1 MLSMV
6 KQIIIAYADF
16 QEDPHVLEQPHLN
29 IAEFFCDTIQGEGH
43 NLGYPASFLRM
54 RDCTLN
60 CTWCD
65 TREVWRTGHSYTFDQ
80 LFKLIDEA
88 GLVHKWQ
95 HGQHLV
101 LTGGSPLKQQENLL
115 LFILALEERYG
126 GVPYLEIENECTLL
140 PIPKLVKYIQ
150 CWNNS
155 PKLASSK
162 NKFEYRYK
170 SEVLQYLSKL
180 PNSWF
185 KFVVSKE
192 EDWEEIDA
200 GFLIPELID
209 RSQIILMPQGA
220 TRAELEFNRP
230 FVIEMA
236 IENGVRFSDR
246 LHITIWDKKT
256 GV

>member
-6 KQIIIAYADF
+6 KQIITAYADF
-16 QEDPHVLEQPHLN
+16 EEDPHVLEQPHLN

-54 RDCTLN
+54 KSCTLG
-60 CTWCD
+60 CIWCD
-65 TREVWRTGHSYTFDQ
+65 TKEVWRTGHAYTFPQ

-95 HGQHLV
+95 NGQHLV

-126 GVPYLEIENECTLL
+126 GVPYIEIENESVLL
-140 PIPKLVKYIQ
+140 PIPKLVPYIQ

-155 PKLASSK
+155 PKLESSK
-162 NKFEYRYK
+162 NKFELRYK
-170 SEVLQYLSKL
+170 PSVIQYLSTLK
-180 PNSWF
+180 NSWF
-185 KFVVSKE
+185 KFVVSHD
-192 EDWEEIDA
+192 EDWEEIEA
-200 GFLIPELID
+200 GFLIPGLID
-209 RSQIILMPQGA
+209 KSQIILMPQGA
-220 TRAELEFNRP
+220 TKEELERNRP

-236 IENGVRFSDR
+236 IENGVRYATR
-246 LHITIWDKKT
+246 EHIVVWDKKT
-256 GV
+256 GI